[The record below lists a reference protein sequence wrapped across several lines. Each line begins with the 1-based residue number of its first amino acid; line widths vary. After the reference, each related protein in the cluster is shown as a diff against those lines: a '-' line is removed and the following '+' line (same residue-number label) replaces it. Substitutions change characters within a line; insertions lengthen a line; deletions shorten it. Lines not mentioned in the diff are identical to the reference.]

1 MVDRKKTNRDDQAA
15 YKTRMRDRGYVQIVI
30 WVKKEH
36 VHQVKEYS
44 KSLNDGDNDGK

>member
-1 MVDRKKTNRDDQAA
+1 MADRKKTNRDDQAA
-15 YKTRMRDRGYVQIVI
+15 YKTRMRERGYVQIVI

-44 KSLNDGDNDGK
+44 KSLNDDGNDGR